1 MTLKELRFQIDLWT
15 AARTL
20 PFRVYGR
27 SLSEILDLSRAR
39 RPNTYRGLS
48 SDYIVKATSRMVR
61 RPFVMRDRRCLRE
74 GLLAFHF
81 LEAAG
86 FAPKLYFGIDRSTL
100 SRPDVKAH
108 CWVVCD
114 EEAVLN
120 PPSADMFPI
129 LVWPNTGR
137 ALELPNDLIQANF
150 D

>member
-15 AARTL
+15 AAQTL
-20 PFRVYGR
+20 PLRVYGR

-48 SDYIVKATSRMVR
+48 SDYIVKAIFRIVR

-74 GLLAFHF
+74 GLLAFQF

-100 SRPDVKAH
+100 HRPDVKAH
-108 CWVVCD
+108 CWVVCN

-120 PPSADMFPI
+120 FPSADMVPI
-129 LVWPNTGR
+129 LVWPNAGQ
-137 ALELPNDLIQANF
+137 ALELPNDLAQANF